1 DTLTGL
7 AAMIWRQNNSSNYIR
22 LDLRIGFD
30 SLAGY
35 LGGCAPSDSRRT
47 RWVNVARGVAIA
59 KVEGSNPFTR
69 STKSLQVPFV
79 LLTPTQRI
87 EHILLRS

>member
-47 RWVNVARGVAIA
+47 RRTD
-59 KVEGSNPFTR
+59 VEDF
-69 STKSLQVPFV
+69 
-79 LLTPTQRI
+79 I
-87 EHILLRS
+87 EAEEPQHES